1 MTQPTMRSNG
11 RLISGAAIAIVV
23 GVLGMIYAYALTFH
37 FLPRPGIGAS
47 RPIAAAIERSE
58 PAPALR

>member
-1 MTQPTMRSNG
+1 MSRPTIRSNG

-23 GVLGMIYAYALTFH
+23 GVLGMIYAYAITFH

-58 PAPALR
+58 AGPALR

>member
-1 MTQPTMRSNG
+1 MTQPTVRSNV
-11 RLISGAAIAIVV
+11 RLASAASIAIVV

-58 PAPALR
+58 VAPALR